1 MKARKTRSQWDEI
14 RRAKRRRYVPF
25 SKRLQERKGKDCP
38 RKQKVNKS
46 TQKHSNG
53 EMERFLSPEQT
64 GNVWRPNTI
73 KHCFVTKHFA
83 VWSCL
88 MMFESHQTF
97 DKNLEHCFVLVYDG
111 RCHVRSNSRVSNMS
125 DAGMRTTLAQLLQL
139 IV

>member
-1 MKARKTRSQWDEI
+1 MFRS
-14 RRAKRRRYVPF
+14 P
-25 SKRLQERKGKDCP
+25 KGYK
-38 RKQKVNKS
+38 KEKEMIVNKL

-64 GNVWRPNTI
+64 GNVWRSNTI

-97 DKNLEHCFVLVYDG
+97 DKNLEHCFVLVYEE
-111 RCHVRSNSRVSNMS
+111 
-125 DAGMRTTLAQLLQL
+125 A
-139 IV
+139 